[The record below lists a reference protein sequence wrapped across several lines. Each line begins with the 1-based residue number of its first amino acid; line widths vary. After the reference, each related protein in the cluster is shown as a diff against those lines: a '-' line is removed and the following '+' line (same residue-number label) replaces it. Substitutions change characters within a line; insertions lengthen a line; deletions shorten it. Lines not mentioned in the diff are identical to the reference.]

1 MQGRLLENDRSPYAV
16 HVLIGLLVLL
26 ALISALAIRATQA
39 AVLQSG
45 NLRLT
50 LLSQVQPHLLPR
62 TEKAPIAVFVSGHV
76 DTVKQ
81 GVPPQLQGL
90 TIRVNRHG
98 EINTA
103 GLPICDLRQI
113 QPSTTDRAVSAC
125 GPALVGS
132 GQFWAHIVLPGQ
144 EPYPTHGRL
153 LVFNGKKK
161 GRPAILAHIYTANP
175 FATSFV
181 IPFVIDRLGNG
192 GPYGMQLS
200 ASLPRS
206 LGEWG
211 YVDRIKL
218 TLRRKYRVDGRQKSY
233 FNANCPA
240 TPGTRSATFQLA
252 QADFT
257 FGGESLTVGVPKS
270 CGVKGK

>member
-1 MQGRLLENDRSPYAV
+1 MSRRTRSPAR
-16 HVLIGLLVLL
+16 L
-26 ALISALAIRATQA
+26 AALALALALLISAYAGA
-39 AVLQSG
+39 AVVQDG

-50 LLSQVQPHLLPR
+50 LLSLVQPRKLPR
-62 TEKAPIAVFVSGHV
+62 HEKAPIAVFLSGHV
-76 DTVKQ
+76 DSVAK
-81 GVPPQLQGL
+81 GVPPQLRGL

-98 EINTA
+98 QINTA
-103 GLPICDLRQI
+103 GLPACEIHAIRA
-113 QPSTTDRAVSAC
+113 STSERAVSVC

-153 LVFNGKKK
+153 LVFNGRKN
-161 GRPAILAHIYTANP
+161 GHRAILAQIYTANP
-175 FATSFV
+175 FSTSFV
-181 IPFVIDRLGNG
+181 IPFQITVLHG
-192 GPYGMQLS
+192 GAYGTELS
-200 ASLPRS
+200 ASLPQA

-218 TLRRKYRVDGRQKSY
+218 TLRRKYRADGRQSSY

-240 TPGTRSATFQLA
+240 PRGTRTATFQLA

-257 FGGESLTVGVPKS
+257 FGGGNFTVGVSKS
-270 CGVKGK
+270 CGVKGP